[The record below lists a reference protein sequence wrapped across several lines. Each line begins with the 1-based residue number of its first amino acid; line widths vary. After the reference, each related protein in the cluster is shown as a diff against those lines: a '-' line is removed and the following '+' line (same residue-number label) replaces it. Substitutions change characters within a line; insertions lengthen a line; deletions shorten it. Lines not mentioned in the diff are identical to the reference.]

1 MLCSMLN
8 ADYSYNFQ
16 SISSAPM
23 ARRSLFVALNGLEP
37 INAGTATLPF
47 PAPSGLGWLL
57 KTQAL
62 LGWPDNCNP
71 AVKAL
76 ACPPQRMNTMG
87 CGRFTQARKTA
98 RVKSCQPQ
106 SLWLLGFPC
115 STVNTVFRRRTPCF
129 AQGLRSPDCGMGRPK
144 SLFISLK
151 MFFRDDGGVT
161 PGPTLNA
168 RPFAWH
174 GPW

>member
-1 MLCSMLN
+1 MLCSLSEN
-8 ADYSYNFQ
+8 DYFDGLQ
-16 SISSAPM
+16 LISSAPM
-23 ARRSLFVALNGLEP
+23 VRRSLFVVLKGLEP
-37 INAGTATLPF
+37 MKAGTAVFPF

-57 KTQAL
+57 QMQAL
-62 LGWPDNCNP
+62 FGWLDTCRS

-98 RVKSCQPQ
+98 REKSCQPQ

-129 AQGLRSPDCGMGRPK
+129 AQGLKSPDSGIGRPK
-144 SLFISLK
+144 SAFSSLK
-151 MFFRDDGGVT
+151 MFFKDGGGVM

-168 RPFAWH
+168 RPFAWP
-174 GPW
+174 GP